1 MPLLTTLYPT
11 PPYDFNLLL
20 TILGRY
26 PHPTVD
32 VAHDGAYWRALRSGN
47 GLALVRVT
55 GRGSVEQP
63 ALDVEVVAQSGRVD
77 TAALIEAVS
86 HVLPP
91 GLDRAGFYRL
101 ARSDARLWGVIERLV
116 GLPEWRSAT
125 VFEALAQA
133 IIEQQIAWA
142 AARRAQRWLVDWAG
156 NWLDHAGRRY
166 YAFPTAGQIAAA
178 TVETLT
184 PLKITFRRMRLLI
197 DLAAQEASGALGL
210 EGLRDLPPE
219 EAYARLVGLKGIGH
233 WTAAV
238 TLERAF
244 GYAHWIP
251 HNDVALQSAA
261 NRYLNGGAGRMAAD
275 EMAAAFGQWGAYGGL
290 AARYTLL
297 RWVLD
302 EY

>member
-11 PPYDFNLLL
+11 PPYDFNLVL

-32 VAHDGAYWRALRSGN
+32 VAQDGAYWRVVRSGD
-47 GLALVRVT
+47 GLALVRVR
-55 GRGSVEQP
+55 GRGTVEQP
-63 ALDVEVVAQSGRVD
+63 ALDVEVVAQSGR
-77 TAALIEAVS
+77 IEAAEVIRAVER
-86 HVLPP
+86 VLPP
-91 GLDRAGFYRL
+91 GVDRTGFYRL
-101 ARSDARLWGVIERLV
+101 ARSDARLWGVVEALV

-133 IIEQQIAWA
+133 VIEQQVAWA
-142 AARRAQRWLVDWAG
+142 TARRAQRWLVEWAG
-156 NWLDHAGRRY
+156 NWLDHDGRRY
-166 YAFPTAGQIAAA
+166 YAFPTAGQMAAA
-178 TVETLT
+178 TVEALT
-184 PLKITFRRMRLLI
+184 PLKITFKRMRLLI
-197 DLAAQEASGALGL
+197 DLAEQEASGALGL

-219 EAYARLVGLKGIGH
+219 EAYARLVALKGIGH
-233 WTAAV
+233 WTAVV
-238 TLERAF
+238 TLERTF

-261 NRYLNGGAGRMAAD
+261 NRYLNGGTGRMAAD
-275 EMAAAFGQWGAYGGL
+275 EMEAAFRQWGVYGGL